1 MLHWLAVISS
11 KVRSSL
17 QIPAQ
22 HNNKQREGNMNTIQV
37 TTENGIIN
45 YTESEVLRFI
55 DKAGE
60 VDAVQ
65 QVSNETRARVSS
77 IRIAV
82 RDFFSER
89 EWENRETTVTLDEVN
104 ELLNSIGSHSIQT
117 TYSGSI
123 TISVS
128 FSDLDADDEDDA
140 ISKIQ
145 DEITVDLYNASTQID
160 DVSVDEITE
169 E

>member
-1 MLHWLAVISS
+1 
-11 KVRSSL
+11 
-17 QIPAQ
+17 
-22 HNNKQREGNMNTIQV
+22 MNTIQI
-37 TTENGIIN
+37 TTVDGAIN
-45 YTESEVLRFI
+45 YTENEVIRFI
-55 DKAGE
+55 ERAGE
-60 VDAVQ
+60 VNAIQ
-65 QVSNETRARVSS
+65 QVSDETRARVSS
-77 IRIAV
+77 IRNTV

-89 EWENRETTVTLDEVN
+89 EWADRETTVTLEEVN

-145 DEITVDLYNASTQID
+145 DEISVDLYNASTNID

>member
-1 MLHWLAVISS
+1 
-11 KVRSSL
+11 
-17 QIPAQ
+17 
-22 HNNKQREGNMNTIQV
+22 MNTIQITIESGAV
-37 TTENGIIN
+37 IN
-45 YTESEVLRFI
+45 YTEAEILRFI
-55 DKAGE
+55 NKAEE
-60 VDAVQ
+60 VNAVQ
-65 QVSNETRARVSS
+65 QIADETRARVSS
-77 IRIAV
+77 IRNTV

-104 ELLNSIGSHSIQT
+104 ELLDSIGSHAIQT

-145 DEITVDLYNASTQID
+145 DEITVDLYNASIQID

>member
-1 MLHWLAVISS
+1 
-11 KVRSSL
+11 
-17 QIPAQ
+17 
-22 HNNKQREGNMNTIQV
+22 MNTIQV
-37 TTENGIIN
+37 TTDNGVIN

-55 DKAGE
+55 EKAGE
-60 VDAVQ
+60 TDAVQ
-65 QVSNETRARVSS
+65 QVANETRARVSS
-77 IRIAV
+77 IRNTV

-89 EWENRETTVTLDEVN
+89 EWESRETTVTLDEVN

-145 DEITVDLYNASTQID
+145 DEITVDLYNASIQID

>member
-1 MLHWLAVISS
+1 
-11 KVRSSL
+11 
-17 QIPAQ
+17 
-22 HNNKQREGNMNTIQV
+22 MNTIQI
-37 TTENGIIN
+37 TTVDGAIN

-55 DKAGE
+55 TKAGE

-65 QVSNETRARVSS
+65 QVSDESRAQVRA
-77 IRIAV
+77 IRNTV

-89 EWENRETTVTLDEVN
+89 EWESRETTVTLDEVN

-128 FSDLDADDEDDA
+128 FSDLDADDEEDA
-140 ISKIQ
+140 INKIQ
-145 DEITVDLYNASTQID
+145 DEISVDLYNATTNID
-160 DVSVDEITE
+160 DVSVDDITE

>member
-1 MLHWLAVISS
+1 
-11 KVRSSL
+11 
-17 QIPAQ
+17 
-22 HNNKQREGNMNTIQV
+22 MNTIQV
-37 TTENGIIN
+37 LDIESGNTIN
-45 YTESEVLRFI
+45 YTEEEVRNYI
-55 DKAGE
+55 RKSKE

-65 QVSNETRARVSS
+65 QIANETRARVSS
-77 IRIAV
+77 IRNTV

-89 EWENRETTVTLDEVN
+89 EWESRETTVTLDEVN

-145 DEITVDLYNASTQID
+145 DEITVDLYNASIQID

>member
-1 MLHWLAVISS
+1 
-11 KVRSSL
+11 
-17 QIPAQ
+17 
-22 HNNKQREGNMNTIQV
+22 MNTIQV
-37 TTENGIIN
+37 LDIESGNTIN
-45 YTESEVLRFI
+45 YTEEEVRNYI
-55 DKAGE
+55 RKSKE

-65 QVSNETRARVSS
+65 QVSNETRARVSA
-77 IRIAV
+77 IRNTV

-89 EWENRETTVTLDEVN
+89 EWESRETTVTLDEVN
-104 ELLNSIGSHSIQT
+104 ELLNNIGSHSIQT

-145 DEITVDLYNASTQID
+145 DEISVDLYNASTHID

>member
-1 MLHWLAVISS
+1 
-11 KVRSSL
+11 
-17 QIPAQ
+17 
-22 HNNKQREGNMNTIQV
+22 MNTIQV
-37 TTENGIIN
+37 LDVESGNTIN
-45 YTESEVLRFI
+45 YTEEEVRAYI
-55 DKAGE
+55 RKAKE

-65 QVSNETRARVSS
+65 QVSSEYRAATHS
-77 IRIAV
+77 IRNKV

-89 EWENRETTVTLDEVN
+89 EWADRETTVTLEEVN
-104 ELLNSIGSHSIQT
+104 ELLISIGSHSIQT

-145 DEITVDLYNASTQID
+145 DEISVDLYNGSTQID

>member
-1 MLHWLAVISS
+1 
-11 KVRSSL
+11 
-17 QIPAQ
+17 
-22 HNNKQREGNMNTIQV
+22 MNTIQV
-37 TTENGIIN
+37 TTENGAVN

-55 DKAGE
+55 NKAGE

-65 QVSNETRARVSS
+65 QIANETRARVSS
-77 IRIAV
+77 IRNTV

-89 EWENRETTVTLDEVN
+89 EWESRETTVTLDEVN

-145 DEITVDLYNASTQID
+145 DEITVDLYNASIQID

>member
-1 MLHWLAVISS
+1 
-11 KVRSSL
+11 
-17 QIPAQ
+17 
-22 HNNKQREGNMNTIQV
+22 MNTIQV
-37 TTENGIIN
+37 LDIESGNTIN
-45 YTESEVLRFI
+45 YTEEEVRNYI
-55 DKAGE
+55 RKSKE

-65 QVSNETRARVSS
+65 QVSDESRAQVRA
-77 IRIAV
+77 IRNTV

-89 EWENRETTVTLDEVN
+89 EWESRETTVTLDEVN
-104 ELLNSIGSHSIQT
+104 ELLNSIGSHSIQS

-145 DEITVDLYNASTQID
+145 DEITVDLYGASTSID

>member
-1 MLHWLAVISS
+1 
-11 KVRSSL
+11 
-17 QIPAQ
+17 
-22 HNNKQREGNMNTIQV
+22 MNTIQV

-65 QVSNETRARVSS
+65 QVSNESRARIST
-77 IRIAV
+77 IRNTV

-89 EWENRETTVTLDEVN
+89 EWESRETTVTLDEVN

>member
-1 MLHWLAVISS
+1 
-11 KVRSSL
+11 
-17 QIPAQ
+17 
-22 HNNKQREGNMNTIQV
+22 MNTIQILDIESGN
-37 TTENGIIN
+37 TIN
-45 YTESEVLRFI
+45 YTEQEVSNYIRRS
-55 DKAGE
+55 KE

-65 QVSNETRARVSS
+65 QVSDESRARVST
-77 IRIAV
+77 IRNTV

-89 EWENRETTVTLDEVN
+89 EWESRETTVTLEEVN

-128 FSDLDADDEDDA
+128 FCDLDADDEEDA
-140 ISKIQ
+140 INKIQ
-145 DEITVDLYNASTQID
+145 DEISVDLYNATTNID
-160 DVSVDEITE
+160 DVSVDDITE

>member
-1 MLHWLAVISS
+1 
-11 KVRSSL
+11 
-17 QIPAQ
+17 
-22 HNNKQREGNMNTIQV
+22 MNTIQV
-37 TTENGIIN
+37 TIESGAVIN
-45 YTESEVLRFI
+45 YTEAEILRFI
-55 DKAGE
+55 NKAEE
-60 VDAVQ
+60 VNAVQ
-65 QVSNETRARVSS
+65 QIADETRARVSS
-77 IRIAV
+77 IRNTV

-89 EWENRETTVTLDEVN
+89 EWESRETTVTLDEVN
-104 ELLNSIGSHSIQT
+104 ELLNSIGSHSIQS

-145 DEITVDLYNASTQID
+145 DEITVDLYNASIQID

>member
-1 MLHWLAVISS
+1 
-11 KVRSSL
+11 
-17 QIPAQ
+17 
-22 HNNKQREGNMNTIQV
+22 MNTIQILDIESGN
-37 TTENGIIN
+37 TIN
-45 YTESEVLRFI
+45 YTEQEVSNYIRRS
-55 DKAGE
+55 KEA
-60 VDAVQ
+60 DAVQ
-65 QVSNETRARVSS
+65 QVSSEYRAQAVT
-77 IRIAV
+77 IRNKV

-89 EWENRETTVTLDEVN
+89 EWSDRETTVTLDEVN

-145 DEITVDLYNASTQID
+145 DEISVDLYNASTNID

-169 E
+169 N